1 MKKTFTILFVL
12 NCLTISTF
20 GQTIIN
26 SQKIDSLIT
35 TVEKENIDIGAVS
48 IFKEGKEVYNR
59 NFNHKV
65 IDGNKAPKNL
75 KYHIGSTTKMLT
87 ATMIFQLIEEN
98 KLKLNDILASY
109 FPDIPNAENI
119 TIGHLLSH
127 SSGLADYVVKQDTLY
142 FWLKEPVS
150 EKEIFDEIK
159 RQGTLFQPGDS
170 VSYSNTGYYL
180 LTKILEKEQ
189 GKKYKE
195 ILAENITDKLNLTDT
210 YSISEGNHDSTIAKS
225 YELDLSNNHW
235 NETEEFYFPN
245 VIGVG
250 DVVSTPKEL
259 NIFINAL
266 FSGKLISEESLN
278 NMKPTTGQLFGKGL
292 MRVPFNDLTF
302 YGHGGDTY
310 GTHSIVV
317 IKDDFSISYIINGEY
332 YPTNKF
338 AIDLLSTIFIEDF
351 EIPEYN
357 SRYEADPNTYY
368 KYEGIYSSEDFP
380 FKLKIFKED
389 NLLKAQAL
397 ATGQVAFTIS
407 PYAKNKFQFIQ
418 AGIEIEFLPEK
429 NKLIFN
435 QGQKIILTKEK

>member
-1 MKKTFTILFVL
+1 
-12 NCLTISTF
+12 
-20 GQTIIN
+20 
-26 SQKIDSLIT
+26 QKIDSLIT

-195 ILAENITDKLNLTDT
+195 ILAENI
-210 YSISEGNHDSTIAKS
+210 
-225 YELDLSNNHW
+225 
-235 NETEEFYFPN
+235 
-245 VIGVG
+245 
-250 DVVSTPKEL
+250 
-259 NIFINAL
+259 
-266 FSGKLISEESLN
+266 
-278 NMKPTTGQLFGKGL
+278 
-292 MRVPFNDLTF
+292 
-302 YGHGGDTY
+302 
-310 GTHSIVV
+310 
-317 IKDDFSISYIINGEY
+317 
-332 YPTNKF
+332 
-338 AIDLLSTIFIEDF
+338 
-351 EIPEYN
+351 
-357 SRYEADPNTYY
+357 
-368 KYEGIYSSEDFP
+368 
-380 FKLKIFKED
+380 
-389 NLLKAQAL
+389 
-397 ATGQVAFTIS
+397 
-407 PYAKNKFQFIQ
+407 
-418 AGIEIEFLPEK
+418 
-429 NKLIFN
+429 
-435 QGQKIILTKEK
+435 